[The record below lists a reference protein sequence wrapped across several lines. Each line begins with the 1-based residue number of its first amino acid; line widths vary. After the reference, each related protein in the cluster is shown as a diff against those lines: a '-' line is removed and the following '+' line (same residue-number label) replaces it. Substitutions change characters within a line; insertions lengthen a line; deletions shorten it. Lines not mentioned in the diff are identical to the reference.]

1 MNNIARL
8 LLATNNQGKI
18 LEIKS
23 ILQHLAIQ
31 LLQPSDLGID
41 IQVIEDGRT
50 YADNAIKKAL
60 AFAKASNLFAL
71 ADDSGLEV
79 DALNGAP
86 GLRSARYL
94 PMPKATDRDRREF
107 LLSQITGKPRPWT
120 ACFQATVAIAIAK
133 DYIEVVEGTCVGE
146 IIPEERGNSGFG
158 YDPIFQLR
166 GLDRTMAE
174 LDLDEKNLLSHRG
187 HAVRKTIPILTKI
200 FGL

>member
-41 IQVIEDGRT
+41 IHVIEDGRT

-60 AFAKASNLFAL
+60 AFAQESNLVAL

-94 PMPKATDRDRREF
+94 PMPNATDKDRREF
-107 LLSQITGKPRPWT
+107 LLSQLTSMPRPWT
-120 ACFQATVAIAIAK
+120 ACFQATVAIAVSK
-133 DYIEVVEGTCVGE
+133 DYIEVVEGTCAGE
-146 IIPEERGNSGFG
+146 ITPEERGNSGFG

-174 LDLDEKNLLSHRG
+174 LDLDEKNQLSHRG
-187 HAVRKTIPILTKI
+187 QAVRKTIPILTKI